1 MQITIYFNDK
11 PVFLCSHIT
20 KELQEHL
27 KHPDTVFIEELSNA
41 AVNSLLHEIK
51 KDSFHVGILCHENFD
66 LLKKT
71 FFKHFTA
78 IEAAGGI
85 VQNEQKDILFIHRL
99 GKWDLPKGKVEKGES
114 LELAA
119 TREITEET
127 GLKYIQLK
135 KKIGETYHTYDA
147 FGKHFLKTTHWY
159 YLISTGNEDLV
170 PQIEED
176 ITNIKWFKTMNI
188 KEPMSDTYA
197 NIKDIMHQFFDTP

>member
-11 PVFLCSHIT
+11 PVYLCSKIT

-27 KHPDTVFIEELSNA
+27 HHPDTVFIEELSTA

-51 KDSFHVGILCHENFD
+51 KETFHVGILCHENFE

-71 FFKHFTA
+71 FFKHFTL

-85 VQNEQKDILFIHRL
+85 VQNEHKDILFMQRL
-99 GKWDLPKGKVEKGES
+99 GKWDLPKGKVEKDEA
-114 LELAA
+114 LEIAA
-119 TREITEET
+119 AREITEET
-127 GLKYIQLK
+127 GLENIQLK

-147 FGKHFLKTTHWY
+147 YGKHYLKTTHWY
-159 YLISTGNEDLV
+159 YFTSKGSEDLI

-176 ITNIKWFKTMNI
+176 ITELKWFKTKHI
-188 KEPMSDTYA
+188 KEPMVNTYPS
-197 NIKDIMHQFFDTP
+197 IKDIMNKFFDTP